1 MEAITKYIIDGIEN
15 IKKLKIR
22 LKNYAVYGDTKIVF
36 KYDTGKLFKGHH
48 GSVVTTPNS
57 LKHVTSLYNYS
68 CTQIV
73 TPKKGKLKLDVMHY
87 YYFKPTYWLINK
99 QEAFLS
105 LLAKNKGL
113 NLSSHF
119 MCENENYKFDIG
131 YSPVITYCESFDDC
145 LSMYTHSE
153 MIDFKEELRRKG
165 RKILDVIKKMSDEE
179 FYEEV
184 ISYNKELISA
194 NEKKQSIGIST
205 GTVMGC
211 VYAPPILINFLVN

>member
-1 MEAITKYIIDGIEN
+1 METITKYIIDGVES
-15 IKKLKIR
+15 IKKLKLR
-22 LKNYAVYGDTKIVF
+22 LKNYAIYGNTKIVF
-36 KYDTGKLFKGHH
+36 KYDAGKLFKGHH

-57 LKHVTSLYNYS
+57 LKHTTSLYNYC

-73 TPKKGKLKLDVMHY
+73 TPKKGKLKLDVIHHY
-87 YYFKPTYWLINK
+87 YFNQSHWLVNK

-105 LLAKNKGL
+105 SLAKNKGL
-113 NLSSHF
+113 NVYPNF
-119 MCENENYKFDIG
+119 RCENENYTFDIG
-131 YSPVITYCESFDDC
+131 YSPVITCCESFDDC

-165 RKILDVIKKMSDEE
+165 RKVLDVIKKMSDEE

-194 NEKKQSIGIST
+194 IEKKQSMNIST
-205 GTVMGC
+205 FDVTHFSL
-211 VYAPPILINFLVN
+211 PDSLLK